1 MDISFTCMKTRL
13 LLLGAAL
20 LIASGVSAQMLGVTV
35 EVDTA
40 FYGPNTPTP
49 DDTFD
54 TDGNLNGY
62 VTYRVYADFTNT
74 DDVLSAIYSDVVA
87 LNTSPIFIDA
97 PCGCHNPVDGS
108 VAMDGTNPSG
118 FWIGPFA
125 DMEYDTYWTIGME
138 SSDAPG
144 MIPQTIGMPAGTTI
158 CGGQA
163 DNGSIFAP
171 GSPMNAIAGADL
183 RVLIAQV
190 TTCGDWC
197 FNASFQVF
205 VNGDQQQVQLFE
217 LPGDV
222 CTDDPCDV
230 YTEQEATVMGNVV
243 QCTGSTADVEVEFLG
258 EGSMDQSTFVLVDQI
273 GNLVAGPQ
281 NSTSFSGLTPG
292 TYAMLVADEFT
303 CMDTTVFTV
312 IQPNALS
319 AEFDLAIDNNCFG
332 EGDATVCIVP
342 GSLQGGTGDLTIQC
356 LDPNGV
362 QVASVDMNN
371 ECWTNL
377 VCSEGNGDYY
387 FSVSDIAGC
396 VVDTTITVNCP
407 LPIESSITS
416 ENIDCQGAAN
426 GWISAEATGGS
437 GDIYFHVNS
446 DSLIVPCSF
455 SDLAPGTYVVEI
467 VDEFGCGT
475 GAQQL
480 DITEPDAINLTVL
493 SASPISCGA
502 DCNGAVVLE
511 YFGGTGDLS
520 ILLTNTLTLEETNSL
535 DSLCASDYT
544 ALATDEN
551 GCTVDAE
558 FTIDAP
564 APLEFLISP
573 TPATCTGM
581 CDGSA
586 DVFPAGGTGE
596 LTWIVEDSLG
606 NTANL
611 NNLCDQLYTCYV
623 TDVLGCTH
631 VDTFSIGVGI
641 VTDMVLTT
649 YVTPVTCWNAVD
661 GTMSVSVEG
670 GNAPFTYLW
679 SDPFSQTAQT
689 ATNLT
694 EDTYSVTVTDSIGCN
709 VTAANFVG
717 HIEGCLFIADAVTPN
732 GDGYNDEWIVGGLQ
746 DFPGAVVEVYNR
758 YGQLLFRQ
766 TDNDVFWDGRY
777 NDNRLPVADYYFVIN
792 LSPNDPPITG
802 TISLKY

>member
-13 LLLGAAL
+13 LLLGASFLMAF
-20 LIASGVSAQMLGVTV
+20 SVSAQMVGVTV

-40 FYGPNTPTP
+40 FYGVNTPTP

-54 TDGNLNGY
+54 PDGNLDGF
-62 VTYRVYADFTNT
+62 VTYRVYADFTNS
-74 DDVLSAIYSDVVA
+74 DDVLSAIYADVGA
-87 LNTSPIFIDA
+87 LNTSPMFIDA

-108 VAMDGTNPSG
+108 MAMDGTNPSG
-118 FWIGPFA
+118 FWMGPFA
-125 DMEYDTYWTIGME
+125 DMQYDTYWTIGME

-144 MIPQTIGMPAGTTI
+144 IIPQSIGLPAGTSI
-158 CGGQA
+158 CDSQV

-171 GSPMNAIAGADL
+171 GGPVNAIAGADL

-205 VNGDQQQVQLFE
+205 VNGNQLQPQTFE
-217 LPGDV
+217 LPADV
-222 CTDDPCDV
+222 CTNNPCES
-230 YTEQEATVMGNVV
+230 YASQEATVSGNII
-243 QCTGSTADVEVEFLG
+243 QCAGSEADVEVEFLG
-258 EGSMDQSTFVLVDQI
+258 QGSMDQTTFVLVDEV
-273 GNLVAGPQ
+273 GDLVAGPQ
-281 NSTSFSGLTPG
+281 NSSTFNGLAPG
-292 TYAMLVADEFT
+292 AYSMLVVDEFT
-303 CMDTTVFTV
+303 CMDTTLFTV
-312 IQPNALS
+312 VQPNALS
-319 AEFDLAIDNNCFG
+319 AEFELAIDNNCFG

-356 LDPNGV
+356 LDPTGAPV
-362 QVASVDMNN
+362 ESVDMND

-407 LPIESSITS
+407 LPIESNITS
-416 ENIDCQGAAN
+416 GNIDCQGAAN
-426 GWISAEATGGS
+426 GWIYAEASGGS
-437 GDIYFHVNS
+437 GDIYLHVNS
-446 DSLIVPCSF
+446 DSMLVPANF
-455 SDLAPGTYVVEI
+455 DNLAPATYIVEI

-475 GAQQL
+475 GPQQL
-480 DITEPDAINLTVL
+480 EITEPDAINLLVME
-493 SASPISCGA
+493 AAPISCGS
-502 DCNGAVVLE
+502 DCNGSVVLE
-511 YFGGTGDLS
+511 YFGGTGELS
-520 ILLTNTLTLEETNSL
+520 VLLTNVLTLEETTSL

-544 ALATDEN
+544 AVITDEN
-551 GCTVDAE
+551 GCTAEAE

-586 DVFPAGGTGE
+586 DIFPAGGTGE
-596 LTWIVEDSLG
+596 LTWTVEDSLG

-631 VDTFSIGVGI
+631 VDTFSIDVGI
-641 VTDMVLTT
+641 VTDMILTT
-649 YVTPVTCWNAVD
+649 HVTPVTCWNAVD
-661 GTMSVSVEG
+661 GTLSVTVEG
-670 GNAPFTYLW
+670 GNEPFTYLW
-679 SDPFSQTAQT
+679 SDPYGQTTQT
-689 ATNLT
+689 ATGLT

-709 VTAANFVG
+709 VTVADFVG
-717 HIEGCLFIADAVTPN
+717 HIEGCLFIADAITPN

-758 YGQLLFRQ
+758 YGQLLFSQ
-766 TDNDVFWDGRY
+766 TDGDVFWDGRY
-777 NDNRLPVADYYFVIN
+777 NGNRLPVADYYYIIN
-792 LSPNDPPITG
+792 LNPNDPPITG